1 MAHLESGGFINF
13 SFQYLIMTEILGEE
27 NYMEVADFELSLS
40 GSEMV
45 VYSYC
50 RTKEIGYFSGFD
62 KAEWPYC
69 QC

>member
-1 MAHLESGGFINF
+1 
-13 SFQYLIMTEILGEE
+13 MTEILGEE